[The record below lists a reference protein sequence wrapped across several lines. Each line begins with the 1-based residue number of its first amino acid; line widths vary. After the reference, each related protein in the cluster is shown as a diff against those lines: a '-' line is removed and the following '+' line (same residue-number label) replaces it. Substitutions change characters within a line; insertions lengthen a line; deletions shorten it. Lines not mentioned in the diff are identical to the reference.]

1 VRLGKATRSEGG
13 PGGGAL
19 QLGPVHCSTGRRRE
33 EAQDSMRRLS
43 SDVKNIVMAME
54 RSSEANGTLPSP

>member
-1 VRLGKATRSEGG
+1 LRLGKAMRSEGG

-19 QLGPVHCSTGRRRE
+19 QLGPVHCSTGRRRG
-33 EAQDSMRRLS
+33 EAHDDVRRLS
-43 SDVKNIVMAME
+43 SGVKNRVMAME